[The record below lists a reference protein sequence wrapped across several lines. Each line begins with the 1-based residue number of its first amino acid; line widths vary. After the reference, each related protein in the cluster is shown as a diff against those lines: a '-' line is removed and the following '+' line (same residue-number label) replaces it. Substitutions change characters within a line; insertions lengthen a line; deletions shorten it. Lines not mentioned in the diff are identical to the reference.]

1 MGSFSLLDDVVVMGH
16 PHPDD
21 WDFYDRFR
29 TLAKKYRDRFSF
41 VVSGPISDT
50 SALVCYNNID
60 DVKHTAS
67 DTTSVGAF
75 DRFTK
80 LCAEPLVPELTR
92 RNEAHYTSVGISL
105 CMMQRRG
112 LVWNTDWGL

>member
-1 MGSFSLLDDVVVMGH
+1 MGPFSVLDDVVIMGYH
-16 PHPDD
+16 HPDD

-41 VVSGPISDT
+41 VVTRPISGT

-67 DTTSVGAF
+67 DTVSVGAF
-75 DRFTK
+75 EKFTM
-80 LCAEPLVPELTR
+80 LCAEPLIPELTR
-92 RNEAHYTSVGISL
+92 RNEAHYTSVGISVHHE
-105 CMMQRRG
+105 RRG
-112 LVWNTDWGL
+112 LVWNTN